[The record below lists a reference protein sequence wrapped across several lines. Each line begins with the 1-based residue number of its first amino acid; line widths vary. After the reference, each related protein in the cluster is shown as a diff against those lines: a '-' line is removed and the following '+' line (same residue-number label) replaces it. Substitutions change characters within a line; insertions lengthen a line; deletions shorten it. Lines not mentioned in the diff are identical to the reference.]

1 MVIYYE
7 KAKIGE
13 SYVAK
18 MLPELAEALGL
29 PHLTNAQVRT
39 SSVMKLKEAKFEDRA
54 VMSVTGHRK
63 IETLQNYDR
72 GPNNS
77 KKLEMAK
84 AIFTSK
90 KKIAVPS
97 CTITSGQM
105 VETSQVAMAEGF
117 PCI

>member
-1 MVIYYE
+1 MIENYE
-7 KAKIGE
+7 KNHICRLE
-13 SYVAK
+13 SMPARVSKTAGASCVTE
-18 MLPELAEALGL
+18 PIED
-29 PHLTNAQVRT
+29 PHRSWTH
-39 SSVMKLKEAKFEDRA
+39 EAKFEDRA

-84 AIFTSK
+84 TIFTFK

-105 VETSQVAMAEGF
+105 VETPQVVMAEVHQNGNKR
-117 PCI
+117 